1 MKNQNYDVVVVGSGL
16 GGLVCANYL
25 SLRGL
30 KVLVVEKNA
39 EPGGYCTSFQR
50 RGFTIDT
57 VIHAIQ
63 NCQEGSMLN
72 KIFTELDIQQEL
84 NLMRANPTDTIILDT
99 GSKINVYQDL
109 NETISSFCRAFPNER
124 DGIIKFFNVLS
135 KENFIQLYFQ
145 YKNSNFKAVLNAFF
159 ISSKIKAVFEIF
171 LGNIGSFSDNTS
183 AIAAFALLRQFIL
196 NGGYYPKGG
205 MQRIPDL
212 LVQRLREMGG
222 ELITRKEVI
231 EITIQGNVAKGVKLK
246 TGENFN
252 SDVIVVNS
260 DLTHAFTK
268 MIPSSKNYHEFN
280 RLLEKTVPS
289 YSIFIVYL
297 LLRKQ
302 LKDSLDTGPAIWFVP
317 NEECIRENYDF
328 EIESKKRGFFCS
340 VSSKLDNSLMPQ
352 GHDILRIMTSARF
365 HSQDYWI
372 KNSSLLA
379 KELIAKANTFIP
391 ELDSCIDCVGRA
403 TPTTMRNYTLNHCG
417 AVCGWMNS
425 VNQINNP
432 TIKNL
437 PLIKNLYFT
446 GHWITE
452 KYGNGGVAMAASS
465 GRRIAKSIVRKFD
478 RQVK

>member
-1 MKNQNYDVVVVGSGL
+1 MKNQNYDVIVVGSGL

-25 SLRGL
+25 SLGGL

-63 NCQEGSMLN
+63 NCQEGSVLN
-72 KIFTELDIQQEL
+72 KIFTELDIQREL
-84 NLMRANPTDTIILDT
+84 NLLRSNPTDTIILSSD
-99 GSKINVYQDL
+99 SKINVYQDL
-109 NETISSFCRAFPNER
+109 NETISSFCHVFPHEK

-135 KENFIQLYFQ
+135 KENFIQIYFQ

-159 ISSKIKAVFEIF
+159 QSERIKAVFEIF
-171 LGNIGSFSDNTS
+171 LGNIGSFSSNTS

-205 MQRIPDL
+205 MQRIPNL

-222 ELITRKEVI
+222 ELMTKNEVI
-231 EITIQGNVAKGVKLK
+231 EITIQGNVAKGIKLK
-246 TGENFN
+246 TGESLS
-252 SDVIVVNS
+252 SDVTVVNS
-260 DLTHAFTK
+260 DLTYAFAR
-268 MIPSSKNYHEFN
+268 MIQPNKSYQEFIE
-280 RLLEKTVPS
+280 LLEKAAPS

-317 NEECIRENYDF
+317 NEECIQENYDF
-328 EIESKKRGFFCS
+328 EIESRKRGFFCS

-352 GHDILRIMTSARF
+352 GHDILRIMTSAKF

-379 KELIAKANTFIP
+379 KELIAKASTFIP
-391 ELDSCIDCVGRA
+391 KLDSYIDCVGRA
-403 TPTTMRNYTLNHCG
+403 TPLTMRNYTLNYCG

-425 VNQINNP
+425 TNQINNP
-432 TIKNL
+432 VVKNL
-437 PLIKNLYFT
+437 PLVKNLYFT

-452 KYGNGGVAMAASS
+452 KYGNGGVAMAAAS
-465 GRRIAKSIVRKFD
+465 GRRIAKSIVKKLD
-478 RQVK
+478 QVK